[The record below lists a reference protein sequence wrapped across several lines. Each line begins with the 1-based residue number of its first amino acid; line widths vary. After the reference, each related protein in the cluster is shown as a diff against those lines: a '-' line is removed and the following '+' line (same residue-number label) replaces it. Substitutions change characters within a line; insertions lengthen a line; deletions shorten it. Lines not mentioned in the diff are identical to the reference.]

1 MSTTLVYPKTSTQV
15 QPIKRRQTRYM
26 LLLYGGLAL
35 LMSLIV
41 IAQASSAYRTAYE
54 LFEGIAVV
62 NSTKVDAAEE
72 ALQRIANTSQSTADY
87 TALTSD
93 TPLYEQA
100 QNDIFRNFQKYRDQM
115 FILQSNLQSEDEQ
128 NAFTVADTY
137 TYSRFWRH
145 VGNLMAQRSD
155 LTAARRE
162 YLFADAQLRTRIIP
176 ALQRLEA
183 VNFDA
188 MVDAGQRAG
197 TAVSQQVYLL
207 AAFGLALAI
216 GLTALSFWLRGKV
229 RRFITPGLDIA
240 LVLGWLLILLMI
252 FDLLALPQQLT
263 SMTDDAY
270 FSVSGASRILVQAN
284 QANSAESS
292 AIIDSERTAEWYEQF
307 DLAMKSVALRICGQ
321 PDCMQE
327 SFKTQG
333 SPYASPSGVAAAQAI
348 STANSEAI
356 DKINPLLARL
366 TYGDEVNSLEDA
378 RLAYLDYQAVNVE
391 LREKIDS
398 GDTAGAVELNTGVAE
413 GSSQEAFD
421 RFVSAINEVRVVNQ
435 QVFDDIWD
443 TQQASLPR
451 NQVLYGVVGYLILM
465 AMIGVGVLHRYRE
478 L

>member
-1 MSTTLVYPKTSTQV
+1 MTATIANLKKPTERQSV
-15 QPIKRRQTRYM
+15 KRRQTRHM
-26 LLLYGGLAL
+26 LLIYGGLAL
-35 LMSLIV
+35 LLSLIV
-41 IAQASSAYRTAYE
+41 IAQSSSAYRTAFD
-54 LFEGIAVV
+54 LFQGIAVV

-72 ALQRIANTSQSTADY
+72 ALQRLANTSQATADY

-115 FILQSNLQSEDEQ
+115 FILQSNLQSEDER

-207 AAFGLALAI
+207 AVFGIALAV
-216 GLTALSFWLRGKV
+216 GLTALSFWLRGKI
-229 RRFITPGLDIA
+229 RRVLTPGLDIA
-240 LVLGWLLILLMI
+240 LVLGWVLILLMI
-252 FDLLALPQQLT
+252 VDLLALPQQLT
-263 SMTDDAY
+263 SMTNDAY
-270 FSVSGASRILVQAN
+270 FSISGASRILVQAN
-284 QANSAESS
+284 QANRAESS

-307 DLAMKSVALRICGQ
+307 DAAMESVALRICGQ
-321 PDCMQE
+321 PDCMLTT
-327 SFKTQG
+327 FTLNG
-333 SPYASPSGVAAAQAI
+333 SSVADPSVVNRAEGISPDNAAA
-348 STANSEAI
+348 I
-356 DKINPLLARL
+356 DNVKPLLARL
-366 TYGDEVNSLEDA
+366 TNGVEVNSLEEA
-378 RLAYLDYQAVNVE
+378 RLAYLDYQAVNVA
-391 LREKIDS
+391 LRERIDS
-398 GDTAGAVELNTGVAE
+398 GDTTGAVELNTGTAD
-413 GSSQEAFD
+413 GSSEEAFN
-421 RFVSAINEVRVVNQ
+421 RFVNAINEVRVVNQ
-435 QVFDDIWD
+435 GVFDTIWD
-443 TQQASLPR
+443 TQRESLPR
-451 NQVLYGVVGYLILM
+451 NQVLYGLGGYLILM
-465 AMIGVGVLHRYRE
+465 GLVGIGVLHRYRE

>member
-1 MSTTLVYPKTSTQV
+1 MTTTIANLKKPMERQTV
-15 QPIKRRQTRYM
+15 KRRQTRHM
-26 LLLYGGLAL
+26 LLIYGALAL
-35 LMSLIV
+35 LLSLIV
-41 IAQASSAYRTAYE
+41 IAQASSAYRTAYD
-54 LFEGIAVV
+54 LFQGIAVV
-62 NSTKVDAAEE
+62 NSTKVNAAEE
-72 ALQRIANTSQSTADY
+72 ALQRLANTSQATADY

-115 FILQSNLQSEDEQ
+115 FILQTNLQSEDER

-197 TAVSQQVYLL
+197 TAISQQVYLL
-207 AAFGLALAI
+207 TAFGIALAV

-229 RRFITPGLDIA
+229 RRILTPGLDIA

-263 SMTDDAY
+263 TMTNDAY
-270 FSVSGASRILVQAN
+270 FSISGASRVLVQAN
-284 QANSAESS
+284 QANRAESS
-292 AIIDSERTAEWYEQF
+292 AIIDPERTAEWYEQY
-307 DLAMKSVALRICGQ
+307 DQAMQSVALRICGQ
-321 PDCMQE
+321 PDCMQTA
-327 SFKTQG
+327 FTLNNTND
-333 SPYASPSGVAAAQAI
+333 ANPSVVRSAVNISAENAAA
-348 STANSEAI
+348 I
-356 DKINPLLARL
+356 DNVNPLLARL
-366 TYGDEVNSLEDA
+366 TYGAEVRSLEVA
-378 RLAYLDYQAVNVE
+378 REAYLDYQAINVA
-391 LREKIDS
+391 LREKIDN
-398 GDTAGAVELNTGVAE
+398 GDTTGAVELNTGTAE
-413 GSSQEAFD
+413 GSSEEAFN
-421 RFVSAINEVRVVNQ
+421 RFVAAINDVRVVNQ
-435 QVFDDIWD
+435 QDFDNIWN
-443 TQQASLPR
+443 TQRESLPR
-451 NQVLYGVVGYLILM
+451 NQILYGLAGYLILM
-465 AMIGVGVLHRYRE
+465 GLVGVGVLHRYRE